1 MMKNVENMK
10 NMKKTEELALKLK
23 VTEALSKDVGR
34 AYARMGPE
42 DLEKLQVA
50 IGDIVEVVGKRT
62 TVCKAMP
69 AYKELRG
76 RSRMQLDGISRENAG
91 AGIDDFVQVKKIACR
106 PAERVVLTPITITPA
121 ETGPPVYRQPPGRP
135 AGAGGGPHPGHPV
148 RQPHRRFQGGSP
160 DPPGAGADQPHHHP
174 GDRQGRGPGN
184 PCGRRCPTRTS
195 AASSPNSSASG
206 R

>member
-1 MMKNVENMK
+1 MKNMK
-10 NMKKTEELALKLK
+10 NMKKTEELSLKLK

-76 RSRMQLDGISRENAG
+76 RSRLQLDGISRENAG

-106 PAERVVLTPITITPA
+106 P
-121 ETGPPVYRQPPGRP
+121 GRT
-135 AGAGGGPHPGHPV
+135 GGPY
-148 RQPHRRFQGGSP
+148 PH
-160 DPPGAGADQPHHHP
+160 HHHP
-174 GDRQGRGPGN
+174 GQDGT
-184 PCGRRCPTRTS
+184 CSIS
-195 AASSPNSSASG
+195 AASWTACRCWRGTASG
-206 R
+206 PPCSAAAPPISRWKP

>member
-1 MMKNVENMK
+1 MKNMK

-23 VTEALSKDVGR
+23 VTEALKKDVGR

-91 AGIDDFVQVKKIACR
+91 AGIDDFVQVKKITCTARRNGWSLPLSPLRR
-106 PAERVVLTPITITPA
+106 PKGTSRYIGSLLDGLPVL
-121 ETGPPVYRQPPGRP
+121 E
-135 AGAGGGPHPGHPV
+135 
-148 RQPHRRFQGGSP
+148 
-160 DPPGAGADQPHHHP
+160 
-174 GDRQGRGPGN
+174 GDRIRATPL
-184 PCGRRCPTRTS
+184 
-195 AASSPNSSASG
+195 AAAPPIS

>member
-1 MMKNVENMK
+1 MKNT
-10 NMKKTEELALKLK
+10 KKTEELALKLK

-69 AYKELRG
+69 AYKEMRG

-106 PAERVVLTPITITPA
+106 P
-121 ETGPPVYRQPPGRP
+121 GNGWFSPPSPLPRP
-135 AGAGGGPHPGHPV
+135 
-148 RQPHRRFQGGSP
+148 
-160 DPPGAGADQPHHHP
+160 
-174 GDRQGRGPGN
+174 RGTFSISAVSWTA
-184 PCGRRCPTRTS
+184 CRC
-195 AASSPNSSASG
+195 
-206 R
+206 